1 MAKATP
7 ISANKAGFTNEV
19 GYKLLLQ
26 AAIIS
31 LMQDINKQART
42 VANDTPAES
51 VVTITDANGNDYG
64 TISRNKTS
72 VSARVESV
80 EAVADE
86 HPEAMKL
93 DIDPA
98 KVDELIEYLT
108 TNGVADKFLT
118 KVPND
123 EVFTELSKQALE
135 RYTADGTV
143 TPGWSFAEKRGNLVM
158 KPGDRAH
165 ADALEYARS
174 IGMVPQED

>member
-1 MAKATP
+1 MATTP
-7 ISANKAGFTNEV
+7 ISAEQAGFTNEV

-26 AAIIS
+26 AAIIA

-42 VANDTPAES
+42 VANDTPPQSA
-51 VVTITDANGNDYG
+51 VTITDANGDTYG

-72 VSARVESV
+72 IKASVESV

-86 HPEAMKL
+86 HPEAMKV
-93 DIDPA
+93 DIDPS

-108 TNGVADKFLT
+108 ANGVADRFLT
-118 KVPND
+118 QVPND
-123 EVFTELSKQALE
+123 DVFAELSKQALD
-135 RYTADGTV
+135 RYNADGTV
-143 TPGWSFAEKRGNLVM
+143 TPGWSFSEKRGNLVM

>member
-1 MAKATP
+1 MAKANQ
-7 ISANKAGFTNEV
+7 ISADKAGFTNEV

-26 AAIIS
+26 SAIIS
-31 LMQDINKQART
+31 LMQEVNKKART
-42 VANDTPAES
+42 AADNTPAES
-51 VVTITDANGNDYG
+51 VVTITDSKGNAYG

-80 EAVADE
+80 EAIADE
-86 HPEAMKL
+86 HPEALKL
-93 DIDPA
+93 DIDPSKA
-98 KVDELIEYLT
+98 EDLIEYLIA
-108 TNGVADKFLT
+108 NGEADTFLT

-123 EVFTELSKQALE
+123 DVFEELSKQALD

-143 TPGWSFAEKRGNLVM
+143 TPGWSFSEKRGNLVM
-158 KPGDRAH
+158 KPGERAH

>member
-1 MAKATP
+1 MATATP
-7 ISANKAGFTNEV
+7 ISADKAGFTNEV

-31 LMQDINKQART
+31 LMEDINKQART
-42 VANDTPAES
+42 AANDTPPQSA
-51 VVTITDANGNDYG
+51 VTITDANGNDYG

-72 VSARVESV
+72 IKASVESV

-93 DIDPA
+93 DIDPS

-108 TNGVADKFLT
+108 ANGVADKFLT

-123 EVFTELSKQALE
+123 DVFTELSKQALD
-135 RYTADGTV
+135 RYTTDGTV
-143 TPGWSFAEKRGNLVM
+143 TPGWSFSEKRGNLVM

-174 IGMVPQED
+174 IGMVPQEG